1 VNPNRYRPAAFNVG
15 VEQLE
20 TLKLVSKA
28 TGIAQSALVREAI
41 DLIIGKYNAAPTI
54 ESSPRPPG

>member
-1 VNPNRYRPAAFNVG
+1 MNRNRYRPAAFNIG
-15 VEQLE
+15 IEQLE
-20 TLKLVSKA
+20 QLKLVSKA

-54 ESSPRPPG
+54 EPSPRPPG